1 MNLNSLLFDEAD
13 TSSGQRV
20 SMIFTHRP
28 ARCHAGSSR
37 RGAHLAFV
45 LLVMHSLTYG
55 FAYVLDLGSVD
66 DPDVGRYEL
75 ALAVGIGTNVFGA
88 LGLSRLTMRT
98 RAAAWPP
105 VLAAL
110 PIALV
115 TGVVATTGML
125 AVLGFDPLL
134 PFAGLGRRGTGG
146 VSARGRRRC
155 CCPSSRPRRG
165 RHRAGLGARAR
176 RR

>member
-1 MNLNSLLFDEAD
+1 MGGAEAVESRWGLSLPWWSLAIGALTTAFL
-13 TSSGQRV
+13 
-20 SMIFTHRP
+20 
-28 ARCHAGSSR
+28 AG
-37 RGAHLAFV
+37 LAFV
-45 LLVMHSLTYG
+45 LLVMHSLTYV

-88 LGLSRLTMRT
+88 LGLSRLTVRT

-105 VLAAL
+105 VLAAV

-115 TGVVATTGML
+115 SGVVATAGML

-134 PFAGLGRRGTGG
+134 PFAGL
-146 VSARGRRRC
+146 
-155 CCPSSRPRRG
+155 
-165 RHRAGLGARAR
+165 
-176 RR
+176 